1 MADFFGVLAGRW
13 RSFIELL
20 ARPEIPPRAGPFYSV
35 ARASLESI

>member
-20 ARPEIPPRAGPFYSV
+20 ARPEIFPSGPALFIPWRAPV
-35 ARASLESI
+35 